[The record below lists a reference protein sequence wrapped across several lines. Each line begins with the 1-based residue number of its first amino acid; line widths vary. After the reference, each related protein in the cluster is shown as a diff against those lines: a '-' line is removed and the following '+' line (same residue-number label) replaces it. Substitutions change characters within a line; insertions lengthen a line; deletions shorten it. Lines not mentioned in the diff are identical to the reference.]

1 MASEDGDD
9 CGRSKTIFDRR
20 LRLGSSTSKTLDRTI
35 PQPILPPLLFAPVS
49 YGLVCHEEG
58 LQDEFATLVV
68 VV

>member
-1 MASEDGDD
+1 M
-9 CGRSKTIFDRR
+9 
-20 LRLGSSTSKTLDRTI
+20 RLGSSTSKTLDRSTI